1 MSGVD
6 YYDILSIPRD
16 SSPDQIKTAYRK
28 KAMKWHPDRNP
39 ENKETATQ
47 KFKEIAE
54 AYEVLSD
61 PKKRALYDRY
71 GEDGLRQGFG
81 GSADTDGFHFTDPE
95 TIFRTMFGTD
105 NPFSTLFDFD
115 DFDDFGFSKFK
126 RKTTSFKQPPPIVQP
141 IYCTLE
147 ELFTGKTKRIKI
159 TKQVLTSDGR
169 TTVPQDKI
177 LTFKV
182 QKGWKK
188 GTKIR
193 FEKEGDQGYGI
204 IPADIIFEL
213 HEKPHPRFK
222 RDGDNLH
229 YTVDVSLLESL
240 TGFSC
245 QIVRIPHKN
254 LTLYNS

>member
-1 MSGVD
+1 
-6 YYDILSIPRD
+6 
-16 SSPDQIKTAYRK
+16 
-28 KAMKWHPDRNP
+28 MKWHPDRNP

-61 PKKRALYDRY
+61 RKSTMTFMFIELKAKKRALYDRY

-204 IPADIIFEL
+204 IPGMLTYQFL
-213 HEKPHPRFK
+213 T
-222 RDGDNLH
+222 NLKLIL
-229 YTVDVSLLESL
+229 YLN
-240 TGFSC
+240 C
-245 QIVRIPHKN
+245 MKN
-254 LTLYNS
+254 LIHALKEMVITYIIQ